1 MTKILI
7 VGEESSESLLAIII
21 IIAVTLIVIF
31 NLHKPLSVTPV
42 RSYYYLDFIV
52 RPREVEPLSQYYQL
66 RGGRVG
72 IQTPSDSRAHVPH
85 TSNIS
90 RSISI
95 LGWMQH
101 SSQHSRAELW

>member
-31 NLHKPLSVTPV
+31 NLHKPLSIAPM

-52 RPREVEPLSQYYQL
+52 RPREAELLSQHYQL
-66 RGGRVG
+66 RGGRAG
-72 IQTPSDSRAHVPH
+72 IQTPSDSRAHVPR
-85 TSNIS
+85 TSNTS

-95 LGWMQH
+95 LGWM
-101 SSQHSRAELW
+101 

>member
-31 NLHKPLSVTPV
+31 NLHKPLSIAPM
-42 RSYYYLDFIV
+42 RSYYYLDLIV
-52 RPREVEPLSQYYQL
+52 RPREVEQLSQHYQL
-66 RGGRVG
+66 RGGRAG
-72 IQTPSDSRAHVPH
+72 IQTPSDFRAHVPH

-90 RSISI
+90 RAISI
-95 LGWMQH
+95 LGWVQH
-101 SSQHSRAELW
+101 SSQHSRPEFW